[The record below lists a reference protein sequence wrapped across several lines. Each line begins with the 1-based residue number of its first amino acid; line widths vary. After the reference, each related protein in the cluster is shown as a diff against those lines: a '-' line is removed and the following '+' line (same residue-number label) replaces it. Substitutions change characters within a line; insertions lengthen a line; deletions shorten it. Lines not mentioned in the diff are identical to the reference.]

1 MELTANAY
9 VVQRVQK
16 GTSLS
21 TITGV
26 YPSKEEA
33 EKAIEKAELAATGF
47 IYSINES
54 TVYNATQLKVWPLD
68 FTIEQLITDDQ
79 STDTKP
85 HGLEM
90 LHKKVIGN
98 WGANFPIDSGTVIQV
113 HTDINSHRTEFF
125 VGIEWESGS
134 TSNVPVA
141 DIKKEGETTAN
152 GSPIG
157 IFWETEK

>member
-1 MELTANAY
+1 MELKAHAY
-9 VVQRVQK
+9 VVQRVRR
-16 GTSLS
+16 GSSYS

-26 YPSKEEA
+26 YPSYEEA
-33 EKAIEKAELAATGF
+33 EEAIKKAELAATGF
-47 IYSINES
+47 IYSIYES
-54 TVYNATQLKVWPLD
+54 MVYNATQLEVWPNNL
-68 FTIEQLITDDQ
+68 TMEQLITDDQ

-85 HGLEM
+85 HGLGM

-113 HTDINSHRTEFF
+113 HTDINSHRIEFF